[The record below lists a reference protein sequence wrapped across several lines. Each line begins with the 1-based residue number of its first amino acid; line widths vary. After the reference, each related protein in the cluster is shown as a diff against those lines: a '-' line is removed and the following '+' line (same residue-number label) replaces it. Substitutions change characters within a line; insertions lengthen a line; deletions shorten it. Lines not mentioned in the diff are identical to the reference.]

1 MQLSNPHF
9 LLMTAFH
16 GSNRLMQK
24 LTAPLGLFPGQ
35 PKILETL
42 WAEDGLTP
50 KALSVRCVLDQSSV
64 TSLLRKLENK
74 GCVRREALP
83 GDRRSV
89 RIFLTDEGRRLAAA
103 VTACGAQV
111 DAVLTGG
118 LGDGEK
124 KELLRLLQKI
134 AVNTE
139 NAHA

>member
-50 KALSVRCVLDQSSV
+50 KALSVR
-64 TSLLRKLENK
+64 R
-74 GCVRREALP
+74 A
-83 GDRRSV
+83 
-89 RIFLTDEGRRLAAA
+89 
-103 VTACGAQV
+103 
-111 DAVLTGG
+111 
-118 LGDGEK
+118 
-124 KELLRLLQKI
+124 
-134 AVNTE
+134 
-139 NAHA
+139 

>member
-1 MQLSNPHF
+1 M
-9 LLMTAFH
+9 
-16 GSNRLMQK
+16 
-24 LTAPLGLFPGQ
+24 
-35 PKILETL
+35 
-42 WAEDGLTP
+42 
-50 KALSVRCVLDQSSV
+50 